1 MTREIDE
8 IIDRFTESY
17 SSDVIAVA
25 ENTGFK
31 KFGSSGHLAVRS
43 IFPGSCDGY
52 IVIPASELATVGQAL
67 IKLAKENAK
76 AA

>member
-1 MTREIDE
+1 MTGEIDK
-8 IIDRFTESY
+8 IIDRFDESY
-17 SSDVIAVA
+17 SCETVEVSK
-25 ENTGFK
+25 NTGFK